1 MDVLTAKLGPECGG
15 RRQHNSTLAL
25 LPRDPPRFITSGEM
39 SCSIRKEAAAPL
51 LALQVSE
58 AENAEGGGLLLLS
71 PEEDRC
77 TEQTTTGLQREHCK
91 ITSHLLTSL
100 CRAQRSAS
108 VLILEQK

>member
-1 MDVLTAKLGPECGG
+1 MDVLTAKLGPDCGG

-25 LPRDPPRFITSGEM
+25 LLQDPPRFITSAEM

-58 AENAEGGGLLLLS
+58 AESAEGGGLLLLS

-77 TEQTTTGLQREHCK
+77 TEQTTTGLQREHSK
-91 ITSHLLTSL
+91 IT
-100 CRAQRSAS
+100 
-108 VLILEQK
+108 